1 MQLTKIPFF
10 IVFMI
15 KPIGSP
21 FFLIGNISTFN
32 FEIEQFI
39 IYHQIFACTL
49 RTQIKIKK
57 NKSEILLIY
66 FMISIH
72 IYITYISMPY
82 AYVFPKTIAP
92 EETDE

>member
-1 MQLTKIPFF
+1 MNQDLPLCQNAVNQNTFFYCIYDQTNWLTF
-10 IVFMI
+10 
-15 KPIGSP
+15 

-49 RTQIKIKK
+49 QTQIKIKK

-72 IYITYISMPY
+72 IYYLYKHAICICIS
-82 AYVFPKTIAP
+82 
-92 EETDE
+92 